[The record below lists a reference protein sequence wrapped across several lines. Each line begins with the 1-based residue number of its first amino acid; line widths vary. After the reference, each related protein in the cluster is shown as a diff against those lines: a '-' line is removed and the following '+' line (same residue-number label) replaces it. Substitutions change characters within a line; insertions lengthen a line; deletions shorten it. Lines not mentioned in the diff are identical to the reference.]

1 MANGSPVGSKADC
14 HQLGS
19 PECCRCHI
27 GGLRALRLMLGMR
40 EGSGEVEEC
49 PLRER
54 LFGNWDRLGCLGLV
68 PWGPRNY
75 DCEKIS
81 MPFLLTV

>member
-1 MANGSPVGSKADC
+1 MGNGSPVGSKADC

-19 PECCRCHI
+19 PECCRCHR
-27 GGLRALRLMLGMR
+27 GGLRAPRLMPCMK
-40 EGSGEVEEC
+40 EC
-49 PLRER
+49 PFLER

>member
-1 MANGSPVGSKADC
+1 
-14 HQLGS
+14 
-19 PECCRCHI
+19 
-27 GGLRALRLMLGMR
+27 MLGMK
-40 EGSGEVEEC
+40 EC
-49 PLRER
+49 PFLER